1 MDVSSFQAQHRN
13 NFPGARKIY
22 RRCSMKTRKMGA
34 RIGRNGEP
42 GLGSGSVKQQREDR
56 GAGAI

>member
-1 MDVSSFQAQHRN
+1 
-13 NFPGARKIY
+13 
-22 RRCSMKTRKMGA
+22 MKARKMGA
-34 RIGRNGEP
+34 CIGLNGEP

>member
-1 MDVSSFQAQHRN
+1 
-13 NFPGARKIY
+13 
-22 RRCSMKTRKMGA
+22 MKTRKMGA
-34 RIGRNGEP
+34 RIGLNGEP